1 MFQDYEVYQI
11 YEHIASMCG
20 NPDPSEGCRLVI
32 SFCVNE
38 MKKIA
43 DIAYQQAHS
52 PDAKGCA
59 EIDYERIMREWDYM
73 RKRIADGDK
82 GSGPRDWFESILEE
96 VTQQAV
102 KADANKCSGGDNV

>member
-11 YEHIASMCG
+11 YEHIAIMCD

-52 PDAKGCA
+52 PDANHIWLCVSCR
-59 EIDYERIMREWDYM
+59 RINARH
-73 RKRIADGDK
+73 K
-82 GSGPRDWFESILEE
+82 
-96 VTQQAV
+96 
-102 KADANKCSGGDNV
+102 NKCRICGRRR